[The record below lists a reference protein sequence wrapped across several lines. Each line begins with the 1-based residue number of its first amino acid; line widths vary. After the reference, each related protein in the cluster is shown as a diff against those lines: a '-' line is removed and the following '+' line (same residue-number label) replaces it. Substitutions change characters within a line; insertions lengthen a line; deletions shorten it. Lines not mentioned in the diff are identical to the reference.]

1 MDVRY
6 IYIGLPILALV
17 KHMTLSKVRQDARRS
32 GDEGPESHNVRQQQV
47 PLKLTTALR
56 LGPPT
61 LRVREL
67 GAALDF
73 YKNDIGLLVKRQG
86 AGSDGLELVELGF
99 KQKAEPLVILKADPA
114 AARPPHDSAGLYHYA
129 VLVPERKDL
138 ASTFLAVGNSG
149 VTYEG
154 FADHSFSE
162 AIYLHDTERNGMEF
176 YADRPRASW
185 PNWEEMAEGAGS
197 YQRFASMNGPL
208 DIDSLLKELTKGDR
222 TDPVPFPK
230 GAGIGHMHLR
240 VTDLEQS
247 MEFYHSRLGFDI
259 TMYFPEIGAAFLS
272 VGGYH
277 HHLGLNTWHSK
288 GGPPQRQGDAGLEE
302 FRIALPSAADL
313 DAVSKR
319 FPEFERGERSLTVR
333 DPDNLAITF
342 EL

>member
-1 MDVRY
+1 
-6 IYIGLPILALV
+6 
-17 KHMTLSKVRQDARRS
+17 MTLNEVRQDTHRA
-32 GDEGPESHNVRQQQV
+32 GAEAPESLHAQRRV
-47 PLKLTTALR
+47 PFKLASALN

-73 YKNDIGLLVKRQG
+73 YKNDIRLQIKRRG
-86 AGSDGLELVELGF
+86 AGPDGLELVELGF
-99 KQKAEPLVILKADPA
+99 KQNAEPLLILKADPA
-114 AARPPHDSAGLYHYA
+114 ATRPLHDSAGLYHYA
-129 VLVPERKDL
+129 VLVPERRDL

-149 VTYEG
+149 VAYEG

-162 AIYLHDTERNGMEF
+162 AIYLHDTERNGIEF
-176 YADRPRASW
+176 YADRPRSAW
-185 PNWEEMAEGAGS
+185 PNWEEMSRGAGG

-208 DIDSLLKELTKGDR
+208 DIDSLLRELTKGER
-222 TDPVPFPK
+222 TDPVPFPN
-230 GAGIGHMHLR
+230 GARMGHMHLR
-240 VTDLEQS
+240 VTDLEKS
-247 MEFYHSRLGFDI
+247 VEFYRSRLGFDI

-277 HHLGLNTWHSK
+277 HHLGLNTWQSK
-288 GGPPQRQGDAGLEE
+288 GGPPHRQGDAGLEE
-302 FRIALPSAADL
+302 FRIALPSATDL

-319 FPEFERGERSLTVR
+319 FPEFKRGERSLTVR